1 MIGLLLVLA
10 AWPDRDGP
18 APAGG
23 AGLTL
28 ALITLSVLAVY
39 QLRPPWSVN
48 LAPGPVRA
56 RVPVSV
62 SESRH
67 LYWATVTSLVVAL
80 GVVFVE
86 RIVVL
91 A

>member
-1 MIGLLLVLA
+1 
-10 AWPDRDGP
+10 
-18 APAGG
+18 
-23 AGLTL
+23 
-28 ALITLSVLAVY
+28 
-39 QLRPPWSVN
+39 
-48 LAPGPVRA
+48 
-56 RVPVSV
+56 VSV